1 MSERATLCSLKA
13 NVKGNDH
20 EFPKEERLH
29 RGVKEHEREND
40 EEEEEEEEREKTT
53 SVV

>member
-20 EFPKEERLH
+20 EFPKEERSH

-40 EEEEEEEEREKTT
+40 EEEEEEERGKTT